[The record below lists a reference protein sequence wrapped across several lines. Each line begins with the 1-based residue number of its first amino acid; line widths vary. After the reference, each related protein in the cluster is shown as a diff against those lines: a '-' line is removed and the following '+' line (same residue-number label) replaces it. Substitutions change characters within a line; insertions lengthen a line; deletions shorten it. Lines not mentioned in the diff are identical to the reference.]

1 MRARSLPPPCPFLQE
16 LCFNYALCRLPSGIF
31 ACLLGTEIMMGSGS
45 VCFGIFLLALSS
57 CDISMTA
64 GIALMSVINWGELSI
79 VLIRS
84 SSLENTFELHA

>member
-1 MRARSLPPPCPFLQE
+1 
-16 LCFNYALCRLPSGIF
+16 
-31 ACLLGTEIMMGSGS
+31 MGSGS